1 MSSKY
6 NWTPNNMIFQIYFE
20 SENGMYIDLLEN
32 DLRDAEK
39 NHLISSVTI
48 IKGGKKGLANG
59 KEE

>member
-1 MSSKY
+1 
-6 NWTPNNMIFQIYFE
+6 MIFQIYFE